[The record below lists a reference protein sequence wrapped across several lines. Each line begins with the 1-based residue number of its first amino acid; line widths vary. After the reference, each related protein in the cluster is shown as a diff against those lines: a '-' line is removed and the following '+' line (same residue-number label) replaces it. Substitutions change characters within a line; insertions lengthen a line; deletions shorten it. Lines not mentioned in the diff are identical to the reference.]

1 MKKEENN
8 NVSFLFLSELGSG
21 LNFSRLYFRD
31 SALQSNYF
39 MELEKLGQLDSGLI
53 NRLTKLELRT

>member
-8 NVSFLFLSELGSG
+8 NVSFLFLSEFGSG

-31 SALQSNYF
+31 STLQSDYF

-53 NRLTKLELRT
+53 NRLAK